1 VQELFPAKESG
12 QTKRRILEAAIDMFS
27 KNGYS
32 AVSVREITKHVGI
45 KESALYNHYKTKDE
59 ILESIYS
66 LFTSMREGNGFPNA
80 EQLEAMLKQTDA
92 ETFLKQG
99 FEQFVSTI
107 ENPLLTQIWRILNI
121 EQYRDQRAREIILTH
136 IYKGTIDFLESA
148 FEILQREKKIQDS
161 FSARTLAIEYQY
173 PIFAMMTEYMLLKF
187 DDKDTSELE
196 ARVEEH
202 IRYFTGSVRLG

>member
-12 QTKRRILEAAIDMFS
+12 QTKRRILETAIDMFS

-136 IYKGTIDFLESA
+136 IYKGTIDFLERA

-202 IRYFTGSVRLG
+202 IRYFTGSVKLG